1 MSWIKELAVIPA
13 LAVAFTGGLLILL
26 DNRRMILVTLALQ
39 YLFVSWLVGVT
50 LPIQVAAA
58 KLVAGLMACS
68 IMALT
73 LMKVGWP
80 AQSLFPHS
88 IPSGRVFRAI
98 ALLLALL
105 VAGGLGQSNWISLP
119 GLSTAGVYGSTIL
132 LAIGLLHIG
141 LNEEPVRVG
150 AGLLTIMA
158 GFEVIYSAIEPSLA
172 VMALLAA
179 VHLGI
184 AFVVSYLLANGT
196 DKAVEPQA
204 IE

>member
-1 MSWIKELAVIPA
+1 MSWIEELAVIPA

-26 DNRRMILVTLALQ
+26 DNRRLILVTLAGQ
-39 YLFVSWLVGVT
+39 YLFVAWLVGIT
-50 LPIQVAAA
+50 LPIPIAAV

-73 LMKVGWP
+73 LVKAGWP
-80 AQSLFPHS
+80 DQSLKPHS
-88 IPSGRVFRAI
+88 IPSGRVFRGI
-98 ALLLALL
+98 ALLLVLL
-105 VAGGLGQSNWISLP
+105 AAGGLGYSNWISVP
-119 GLSTAGVYGSTIL
+119 GLSPAGVYGSTIL

-141 LNEEPVRVG
+141 LHEEPVRVG

-158 GFEVIYSAIEPSLA
+158 GFEVVYCAIEPSLA

-184 AFVVSYLLANGT
+184 AFVVSYLLFTET
-196 DKAVEPQA
+196 DEAVELQV